1 MHLGNFTSVRHAIC
15 MSTCTMADMGL
26 RNILFISTN
35 GGTGDLFWGYIV
47 VFIGVALTYASLA
60 EMASM

>member
-1 MHLGNFTSVRHAIC
+1 